1 MKSFAATLLVAAAV
15 AGDIA
20 PAKGKA
26 TLGLG
31 YKGYDVVGHG
41 VVGGVGLGRVGG
53 VGLGRVGLGGV
64 ALGGKGLVKGKG
76 IVGAGDYEVQG
87 DFEN

>member
-41 VVGGVGLGRVGG
+41 VVGGVGLGRVG
-53 VGLGRVGLGGV
+53 LGGV